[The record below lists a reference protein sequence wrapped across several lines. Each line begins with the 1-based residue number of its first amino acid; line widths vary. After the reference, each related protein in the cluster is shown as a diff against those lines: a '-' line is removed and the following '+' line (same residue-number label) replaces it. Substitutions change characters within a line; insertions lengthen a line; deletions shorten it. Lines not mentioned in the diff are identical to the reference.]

1 MERSPGRA
9 SAAAILTVVAGVLTS
24 CAPGPTDT
32 VVDARKIGFILVGA
46 RDDLGYNQAVWEG
59 ADEVAKGFPDHEVL
73 RVENVPESDAAVAVM
88 EDLIDRGARILFATS
103 FGHYAAALEVARA
116 HDDVIVVHQGATD
129 TPDDLPNF
137 GTYFGAHYEPLYLS
151 GIAAGAATATG
162 VLGFAVAFPIPA
174 TFNNVNAFTLGAR
187 SVNPNVVT
195 QVVFTGDWCDPDA
208 QRRAAAELRDA
219 NADVIAQHQDC
230 TRTILEESEAAG
242 LKSVGYHA
250 DGSEVAPNGWLA
262 GAVWVWGDLYKEI
275 VDIALDGTFASSR
288 FNGNVRR
295 GLEAVDDPL
304 VLTELGPATPPI
316 ARELVDTA
324 FARFRQGDTPFT
336 GPIIDRDGEERV
348 AAGDR
353 LSIGEI
359 DAMDWF
365 VEGVEGDLP
374 GEQRPAYDP

>member
-1 MERSPGRA
+1 MEPAPRRTH
-9 SAAAILTVVAGVLTS
+9 AAAILVLIVGFTTS
-24 CAPGPTDT
+24 CATGTTDAAG
-32 VVDARKIGFILVGA
+32 DPPKIGFILVGA

-59 ADEVAKGFPDHEVL
+59 ADEVAKAFPNHEVL
-73 RVENVPESDAAVAVM
+73 RLENVPETDAAEDAM

-103 FGHYAAALEVARA
+103 FGHYAAAVKVARG

-151 GIAAGAATATG
+151 GIAAGAATSTG

-187 SVNPNVVT
+187 SVNPSVVT
-195 QVVFTGDWCDPDA
+195 RVAFTGNWCDPDA
-208 QRRAAAELRDA
+208 QRRAVRDLREA

-230 TRTILEESEAAG
+230 TRTILEETEAAG

-275 VDIALDGTFASSR
+275 VDTALDGTFTSSR

-295 GLEAVDDPL
+295 GLAAVDDPL
-304 VLTELGPATPPI
+304 VFTELGPGTPPI
-316 ARELVDTA
+316 AAELIDSA

-336 GPIIDRDGEERV
+336 GPIVDRDGKERV
-348 AAGDR
+348 AGGDR

-365 VEGVEGDLP
+365 VEGVEGDIPDAPP
-374 GEQRPAYDP
+374 G

>member
-1 MERSPGRA
+1 MKPTPRRM
-9 SAAAILTVVAGVLTS
+9 SAAATLVLIVVFTTS
-24 CAPGPTDT
+24 CATGTTDA
-32 VVDARKIGFILVGA
+32 VVDAPKIGFILVGA

-59 ADEVAKGFPDHEVL
+59 ADEVAKAFPDHEVL
-73 RVENVPESDAAVAVM
+73 RLENVPETDAAVDAM

-103 FGHYAAALEVARA
+103 FGHYAAAVKVARE

-129 TPDDLPNF
+129 TPDLSNF

-151 GIAAGAATATG
+151 GIAAGAATSTG

-187 SVNPNVVT
+187 SVNPSVVT
-195 QVVFTGDWCDPDA
+195 RVAFTGNWCDPDA
-208 QRRAAAELRDA
+208 QRRAVRDLREV

-230 TRTILEESEAAG
+230 TRTILEETEAAG

-275 VDIALDGTFASSR
+275 VDTALDGTFTGSR

-295 GLEAVDDPL
+295 GLDAVDDPL
-304 VLTELGPATPPI
+304 VFTELGPATPPM
-316 ARELVDTA
+316 AAELIDSA

-336 GPIIDRDGEERV
+336 GPIVDRDGKERV
-348 AAGDR
+348 AGGDR

-359 DAMDWF
+359 DAMNWF
-365 VEGVEGDLP
+365 VEGVEGDIPDAPP
-374 GEQRPAYDP
+374 G